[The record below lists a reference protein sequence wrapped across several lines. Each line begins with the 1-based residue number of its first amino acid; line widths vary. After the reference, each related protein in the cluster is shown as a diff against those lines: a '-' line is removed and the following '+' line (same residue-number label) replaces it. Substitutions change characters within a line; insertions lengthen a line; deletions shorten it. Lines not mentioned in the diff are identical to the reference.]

1 CDISGAEI
9 YLPPNQTTLGKPQE
23 TASFIAVA
31 LGTQN
36 YTCYNG
42 KYNNTG
48 AVAELFDISCFYNSS
63 SFWSI
68 QDVVFAAWES
78 APSYLTPQE
87 IISLFFSTNSSFGLN
102 EGQHYFVTNP
112 TGKGIEPKW
121 DFTSQ
126 GTNAGNKNAFVVAA
140 ANISV
145 PAPRPAY
152 DIPWVKLNAIQGYLA
167 QEVYRVDTRGGLP
180 PSSCTG
186 SSSIT
191 VRYAAKY

>member
-1 CDISGAEI
+1 MRRAALLPLVLSFPVLQVAAGASSSCTPTSSKTPTSTWTSTPYWTPTPSWRPTFVRCDISGAEI

-42 KYNNTG
+42 KYKCVPFVALVVQRLIFCRSNTG

-87 IISLFFSTNSSFGLN
+87 IISLFFSTNSSFVL
-102 EGQHYFVTNP
+102 
-112 TGKGIEPKW
+112 GK
-121 DFTSQ
+121 
-126 GTNAGNKNAFVVAA
+126 
-140 ANISV
+140 
-145 PAPRPAY
+145 
-152 DIPWVKLNAIQGYLA
+152 
-167 QEVYRVDTRGGLP
+167 
-180 PSSCTG
+180 
-186 SSSIT
+186 
-191 VRYAAKY
+191 